1 MKNKKQEHYYVP
13 GTYVYLDGGSEPFL
27 IVSNNP
33 PGQVQGVVINYR
45 NQANIAINSNR
56 LKPVVQAWGSGQ
68 LSLY

>member
-1 MKNKKQEHYYVP
+1 MKNKNNKNTAHYFVP

-45 NQANIAINSNR
+45 NQANIAIRSER
-56 LKPVVQAWGSGQ
+56 LKPVQA
-68 LSLY
+68 